1 MKIFNIKLKHYVYA
15 YTAFILIA
23 LYGCGDTSSMS
34 ASGQGRNAIAE
45 GDITIT
51 DTVNEKDIPDGGG
64 TIQGVRSVEGGHL
77 PAHCSIVFEPV
88 EPVIG
93 CSVSSYAE
101 CICYDPTNP
110 AQAN

>member
-1 MKIFNIKLKHYVYA
+1 M
-15 YTAFILIA
+15 IA

-51 DTVNEKDIPDGGG
+51 DTVNEKDIPDGGAG
-64 TIQGVRSVEGGHL
+64 IESVEDGHL
-77 PAHCSIVFEPV
+77 PAHCSIVFAPV
-88 EPVIG
+88 EPVVG
-93 CSVSSYAE
+93 CSVDSFNE
-101 CICYDPTNP
+101 CKCYDPTNP